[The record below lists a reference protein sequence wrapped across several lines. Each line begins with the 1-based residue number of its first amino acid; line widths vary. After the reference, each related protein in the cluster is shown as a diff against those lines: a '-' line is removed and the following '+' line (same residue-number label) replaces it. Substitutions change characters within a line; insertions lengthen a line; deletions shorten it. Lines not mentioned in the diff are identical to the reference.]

1 MFKKILFSFH
11 NFQDRHLPRIF
22 SYCHITGSSQW
33 ASRQDYSAGIPKG
46 LIFYFIIPHK
56 IELLLAGNNSCRCFF
71 CKITENF
78 PKYPLK
84 GTKARKQRFQFTII
98 YLFFLSISNFQPN
111 GGQGFTTDDM
121 GTKQARVILDYDAVM
136 PGEMTV
142 KQNDVGF
149 TIK

>member
-1 MFKKILFSFH
+1 MFKKIEFSFH

-33 ASRQDYSAGIPKG
+33 ANRQDYSAGIPKG

-84 GTKARKQRFQFTII
+84 GTKARKQRFQFI
-98 YLFFLSISNFQPN
+98 YFSSAYLIFSPMVAKASRRTTWARSRREWFWTTMQLCPERWLSSR
-111 GGQGFTTDDM
+111 TM
-121 GTKQARVILDYDAVM
+121 
-136 PGEMTV
+136 
-142 KQNDVGF
+142 
-149 TIK
+149 